1 MKNQIVSQQKRL
13 ASLKIDEEKKRKIGQ
28 AQR

>member
-13 ASLKIDEEKKRKIGQ
+13 ASLKIDEEKKRKINH